1 MIIKAVKHLPDYQPK
16 PSEKLI
22 RGNDGRVIV
31 FNLLPLGRGRLN
43 TFILT
48 YLTQNLFSE
57 IIKEKSINF
66 ELSII
71 L

>member
-31 FNLLPLGRGRLN
+31 FNLLLGEGEVKHL
-43 TFILT
+43 
-48 YLTQNLFSE
+48 YSYPPHS
-57 IIKEKSINF
+57 KSILGNNKRKKY
-66 ELSII
+66 
-71 L
+71 

>member
-31 FNLLPLGRGRLN
+31 FNLLLGEGEVKHLYS
-43 TFILT
+43 
-48 YLTQNLFSE
+48 YLPYS
-57 IIKEKSINF
+57 KSFLGNK
-66 ELSII
+66 
-71 L
+71 

>member
-31 FNLLPLGRGRLN
+31 FNLLLGEGEVKHLYS
-43 TFILT
+43 
-48 YLTQNLFSE
+48 YLPHS
-57 IIKEKSINF
+57 KSILGNNK
-66 ELSII
+66 IKKY
-71 L
+71 